1 MEVNLTAMTAD
12 TQRTFAAQGSRAE
25 RRRARVRTEM
35 TVAARALIAEKGVA
49 GLRVSDVTERAD
61 LAFGSFYT
69 YFDSK
74 AEVIE
79 AVIADTIGALADAL
93 ISLPSS
99 LEDPAERVSVAC
111 RGIVRLAYQ
120 DRELAR
126 LLVNLERAEARLEEM
141 VGGQA
146 RTVMVAGIDAGRFTV
161 DDLPSFLVFAI
172 SGCFAVMRGIL
183 EGRLG
188 DGADITCAT
197 AILAG
202 AGLGY
207 AEAAEIA
214 RRPLPRFDLPFA
226 GRSPGNRSD
235 VPSG

>member
-1 MEVNLTAMTAD
+1 MTTD
-12 TQRTFAAQGSRAE
+12 TQHTSAAQGSRAE
-25 RRRARVRTEM
+25 RRRARVRAEM

-74 AEVIE
+74 ADVIE
-79 AVIADTIGALADAL
+79 AVIADTVGALADAL
-93 ISLPSS
+93 ISLPLS

-146 RTVMVAGIDAGRFTV
+146 RTVMMAGISVGRFTV
-161 DDLPSFLVFAI
+161 DDLPTFLVFAI

-188 DGADITCAT
+188 DEADITCAT
-197 AILAG
+197 AILAA

-207 AEAAEIA
+207 ADAAEIA
-214 RRPLPRFDLPFA
+214 RRPLPRFDLPMN
-226 GRSPGNRSD
+226 GLRPDNRSD
-235 VPSG
+235 TPAR